1 MQSTS
6 KACFALFFSL
16 TLTSAAFSQSK
27 IVGGTDASPGQYPW
41 MAALVN
47 RGNPDAF
54 NSQFCGGALIH
65 ESWVV
70 TAAHCVEGESAR
82 GLGVWI
88 NIVDLS
94 DTEGGEY
101 RNVKAIFRH
110 PGYREDREG
119 NLLNDIA
126 LLLLESPV
134 TNVTPILYGTAS
146 SVAANTPVEAIG
158 WGDTRRRP
166 AYPEILQRVD
176 LSIRPLST
184 ARRQFGSAISSM
196 HLAASAPGK
205 DTCQGDSGGPLFSF
219 EGPGGAPLLLGVT
232 SFGEG
237 CAGRT
242 AGIYANVGFFSS
254 WLDRFLSLPA
264 NENPE
269 IEVLGAGTVIA
280 PGSPRPT
287 ISQRT
292 SWGSRIWGGRSRSRS
307 FVIANRSED
316 APLGIDAVRA
326 RGRQFTIA
334 SSAPAYVFGNGAT
347 SFRVRFRAPFRR
359 KTNRGSIT
367 IVSSDPV
374 VPNYSFQV
382 LAKSKW

>member
-1 MQSTS
+1 MTLPS
-6 KACFALFFSL
+6 KACLALLFSVAF
-16 TLTSAAFSQSK
+16 TTSAYSQSK
-27 IVGGTDASPGQYPW
+27 IVGGTNASPGQYPW

-47 RGNPDAF
+47 RGNPDVF

-82 GLGVWI
+82 GLGVWF
-88 NIVDLS
+88 NIVDLT
-94 DTEGGEY
+94 DTSGGEY
-101 RNVKAIFRH
+101 RTVKAIFRH
-110 PGYREDREG
+110 PGYREDRDG

-134 TNVTPILYGTAS
+134 TNVTPVLYGTS
-146 SVAANTPVEAIG
+146 SNVAANTAVEAIG

-176 LSIRPLST
+176 LSIKPLST
-184 ARRQFGSAISSM
+184 ARRQFGSNISSM
-196 HLAASAPGK
+196 HLAASGPGK

-219 EGPGGAPLLLGVT
+219 DGPGGEPLLLGVT
-232 SFGEG
+232 SFGAG

-242 AGIYANVGFFSS
+242 VGIYANVGFFAS
-254 WLDRFLSLPA
+254 WLDSFLSLPA
-264 NENPE
+264 DEDPE
-269 IEVLGAGTVIA
+269 IEVLGTGTLIA

-292 SWGSRIWGGRSRSRS
+292 NWGRRIWGGRSRSRS
-307 FVIANRSED
+307 FVIANRSEG

-326 RGRQFTIA
+326 RGRQFTVA
-334 SSAPAYVFGNGAT
+334 SRTPAYVFGNGAT
-347 SFRVRFRAPFRR
+347 SFRVRFRAPYRR
-359 KTNRGSIT
+359 KTSRGLIT
-367 IVSSDPV
+367 IVSSDPT
-374 VPNYSFQV
+374 VPNYSFRV